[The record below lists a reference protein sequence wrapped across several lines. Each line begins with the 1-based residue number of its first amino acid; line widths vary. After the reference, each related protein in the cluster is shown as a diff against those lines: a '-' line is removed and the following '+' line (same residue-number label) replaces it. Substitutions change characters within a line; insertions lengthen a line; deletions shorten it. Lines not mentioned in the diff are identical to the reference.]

1 MVGDEALRFA
11 LVEGVEFLAIDGGH
25 GGFGGEKIIGKGG
38 MSNSSANSRR
48 TRAESRPS
56 RIHIFII

>member
-1 MVGDEALRFA
+1 
-11 LVEGVEFLAIDGGH
+11 VEFLAIDGGH